1 MSTSADTET
10 GWLADLT
17 YYQGKFETDLAVFA
31 DSKGI
36 IRRISREPNDLG
48 NAVRLKNRALL
59 PGLVNVHSHTF
70 QRAIRAR
77 TEHRTTAERDTF
89 WTWREAMYHAANRL
103 SPDDIY
109 TVARMAFLEM
119 LLSGI
124 TTVGEFHYLHHSP
137 GGTPY
142 ADRNLLAHKILGAA
156 AEVGLR
162 IVLLRTAYARSGWN
176 KPPNPG
182 QARFI
187 TPHPADFIADTEALR
202 SSAPVLFPDAKA
214 SVAVAP
220 HSVRAL
226 PLDYVREV
234 AAYAK
239 SSDLPLHMHVS
250 EQPGEIDECL
260 AEHGVRPVELLRDH
274 GLLNSRFTGIHA
286 IHVTEAEVH
295 ALGHA
300 GAGVCACPTSERNLG
315 DGAVPAD
322 RLAKN
327 AVGICF
333 GSDSNIQIDLLED
346 ARLLEYHLR
355 MNRLERAVLA
365 PPSGKSALAQR
376 LFENATETGAVA
388 LGTPVGALEIGKPA
402 DFFAVDLNDPSVA
415 GADPASLLNHIV
427 FSLERTAI
435 REVCVAGEMLIQDGH
450 HGREERIIRDFG
462 ELQRRLW
469 GS

>member
-1 MSTSADTET
+1 MLLSAETET

-17 YYQGKFETDLAVFA
+17 YYQGKFESDLAMFA
-31 DSKGI
+31 DSTGI
-36 IRRISREPNDLG
+36 IRRFSREPDDLKV
-48 NAVRLKNRALL
+48 AARLSNRALL
-59 PGLVNVHSHTF
+59 PGLVNVHSHSF

-103 SPDDIY
+103 TPDDVQV
-109 TVARMAFLEM
+109 VARMAFLEM

-124 TTVGEFHYLHHSP
+124 TTVGEFHYLHHAP

-142 ADRNLLAHKILGAA
+142 ADRNLLAHHVLGGA

-162 IVLLRTAYARSGWN
+162 IVLLRTAYARAGWN

-187 TPHPADFIADTEALR
+187 TPQPADFIADTESLR
-202 SSAPVLFPDAKA
+202 ASAPLLFPHAKA
-214 SVAVAP
+214 SVAIAP

-226 PLDYVREV
+226 PLDYITEV
-234 AAYAK
+234 ASYARAEQ
-239 SSDLPLHMHVS
+239 LPLHMHVS
-250 EQPGEIDECL
+250 EQPSEIDECL
-260 AEHGVRPVELLRDH
+260 AEYHVRPIELLRDRSV
-274 GLLNSRFTGIHA
+274 LNPRFTGIHA
-286 IHVTEAEVH
+286 IHITQAEVR
-295 ALGHA
+295 ALA
-300 GAGVCACPTSERNLG
+300 DSEARICACPTSERNLG

-322 RLAKN
+322 RLMEN
-327 AVGICF
+327 GVGICF

-365 PPSGKSALAQR
+365 PPSGTGALAQR
-376 LFENATETGAVA
+376 LFESATETGAAA
-388 LGTPVGALEIGKPA
+388 LATPVGTLEVGKPA
-402 DFFAVDLNDPSVA
+402 DFFAVDLNDASMA
-415 GADPASLLNHIV
+415 GADPTSLLNHVV

-435 REVCVAGEMLIQDGH
+435 REACVGGEMQIRDGH
-450 HGREERIIRDFG
+450 HAREEEIVRDFG
-462 ELQRRLW
+462 RLQRRLW
-469 GS
+469 SC

>member
-1 MSTSADTET
+1 MSANPEI

-17 YYQGKFETDLAVFA
+17 YYQGKFESDLAIFA
-31 DSKGI
+31 DSTGI
-36 IRRISREPNDLG
+36 IRRIAREPDDLQ
-48 NAVRLKNRALL
+48 NAARLKNQAIL

-77 TEHRTTAERDTF
+77 TEHRTTGERDTF
-89 WTWREAMYHAANRL
+89 WTWREAMYHAADRL
-103 SPDDIY
+103 SPGDIY
-109 TVARMAFLEM
+109 VIARMAFLEM

-124 TTVGEFHYLHHSP
+124 TTVGEFHYLHHAR

-142 ADRNLLAHKILGAA
+142 VDRNLLAHHVLGAA
-156 AEVGLR
+156 ALVGLR

-176 KPPNPG
+176 KPPNPD

-187 TPHPADFIADTEALR
+187 TPNPADFIADTEALR
-202 SSAPVLFPDAKA
+202 CSAPLLFPDAKA

-226 PLDYVREV
+226 PLDYILEV
-234 AAYAK
+234 ASYARAA
-239 SSDLPLHMHVS
+239 DLPLHMHVS
-250 EQPGEIDECL
+250 EQPGEIEECL
-260 AEHGVRPVELLRDH
+260 AEHGARPIELLRDR
-274 GLLNSRFTGIHA
+274 GVLDARFTGIHA
-286 IHVTEAEVH
+286 IHVTEAEVQ

-300 GAGVCACPTSERNLG
+300 GAKVCACPTSERNLG

-322 RLAKN
+322 RLTEN
-327 AVGICF
+327 HVGICF

-365 PPSGKSALAQR
+365 PPSGRSALAQR
-376 LFENATETGAVA
+376 LFESATETGARA
-388 LGTPVGALEIGKPA
+388 LATPVGTLEIGKPA
-402 DFFAVDLNDPSVA
+402 DFFTVDLNDPSLA
-415 GADPASLLNHIV
+415 GADPASLLTHVV

-435 REVCVAGEMLIQDGH
+435 REVCVAGEMLIHDGH
-450 HGREERIIRDFG
+450 HAREEEIVQEFSQ
-462 ELQRRLW
+462 LQRRLW
-469 GS
+469 MS

>member
-1 MSTSADTET
+1 MSAEIET

-17 YYQGKFETDLAVFA
+17 YHEGKFESGLAVFA
-31 DSKGI
+31 DSAGI
-36 IRRISREPNDLG
+36 IRRFSRKPNDLKG
-48 NAVRLKNRALL
+48 AMRLKNRALL

-77 TEHRTTAERDTF
+77 TEHRTTPGRDTF

-103 SPDDIY
+103 TPGDIY
-109 TVARMAFLEM
+109 VVSRMAFLEM

-124 TTVGEFHYLHHSP
+124 TTAGEFHYMHHAP
-137 GGTPY
+137 NGTPY
-142 ADRNLLAHKILGAA
+142 EDRNFLAHHVLIAA
-156 AEVGLR
+156 DEVGLR
-162 IVLLRTAYARSGWN
+162 TVLLRTAYARAGWN

-187 TPHPADFIADTEALR
+187 TPSAADFIADTEALR
-202 SSAPVLFPDAKA
+202 SCLSEFFTDAKA

-226 PLDYVREV
+226 PLDYILDV
-234 AAYAK
+234 ASYAR
-239 SSDLPLHMHVS
+239 SVDLPLHMHVS
-250 EQPGEIDECL
+250 EQPGEIEECL
-260 AEHGVRPVELLRDH
+260 AEHGLRPIELLRAN
-274 GLLNSRFTGIHA
+274 GVLSPRFTGIHA
-286 IHVTEAEVH
+286 IHVTDAEVQ
-295 ALGHA
+295 ALAQA
-300 GAGVCACPTSERNLG
+300 GARVCACPTSERNLG

-322 RLAKN
+322 QLTDAH
-327 AVGICF
+327 VGICF

-365 PPSGKSALAQR
+365 PPSGSGALAQK
-376 LFENATETGAVA
+376 LFECATATGAEA
-388 LGTPVGALEIGKPA
+388 LATPVGKLEIGMAA
-402 DFFAVDLNDPSVA
+402 DFFTVDLNDASIA

-435 REVCVAGEMLIQDGH
+435 RDVCVAGQMQIEDGH
-450 HGREERIIRDFG
+450 HRYEEEIVRDFG
-462 ELQRRLW
+462 QVQRRLW
-469 GS
+469 DS

>member
-1 MSTSADTET
+1 MSADTET

-17 YYQGKFETDLAVFA
+17 YYRGKFETDLAVFA

-36 IRRISREPNDLG
+36 IRRISREPNELG

-77 TEHRTTAERDTF
+77 TEHRTSAERDTF
-89 WTWREAMYHAANRL
+89 WTWREAMYHAANL
-103 SPDDIY
+103 LTPDDVFV
-109 TVARMAFLEM
+109 VARMAFLEM

-124 TTVGEFHYLHHSP
+124 TTVGEFHYLHHAP

-142 ADRNLLAHKILGAA
+142 ADRNLLAHEVLGAA
-156 AEVGLR
+156 SEAGLR

-176 KPPNPG
+176 KPPNHG

-202 SSAPVLFPDAKA
+202 SSVPLLFPDARV

-226 PLDYVREV
+226 PLDYILEV
-234 AAYAK
+234 AAYAHNA
-239 SSDLPLHMHVS
+239 DLPLHMHVS
-250 EQPGEIDECL
+250 EQPGEIEECL
-260 AEHGVRPVELLRDH
+260 AEHAARPIEVLRDQ
-274 GLLNSRFTGIHA
+274 GVLDARFTGIHA
-286 IHVTEAEVH
+286 IHVTESEVQ
-295 ALGHA
+295 ALAHSGSR
-300 GAGVCACPTSERNLG
+300 VCACPTSERNLG

-322 RLAKN
+322 QLARDG
-327 AVGICF
+327 VGICF

-365 PPSGKSALAQR
+365 SPSGKSALAQG
-376 LFENATETGAVA
+376 LFENATETGGLA
-388 LGTPVGALEIGKPA
+388 LWIPVGTLEIGKPA

-427 FSLERTAI
+427 FSLERTGV
-435 REVCVAGEMLIQDGH
+435 REVCVGGEMLIQDGH
-450 HGREERIIRDFG
+450 HGREERIVRDFG
-462 ELQRRLW
+462 KLQRRLW

>member
-1 MSTSADTET
+1 MSTSVETET
-10 GWLADLT
+10 GWLPDLT
-17 YYQGKFETDLAVFA
+17 YYQGNFESDLAIFA
-31 DSKGI
+31 DATGI
-36 IRRISREPNDLG
+36 IRRISRQPDDLKK
-48 NAVRLKNRALL
+48 ATRLKNRALL

-77 TEHRTTAERDTF
+77 TEHRTSAERDTF

-103 SPDDIY
+103 SPDDVFV
-109 TVARMAFLEM
+109 VARIAFLEM

-137 GGTPY
+137 GGAPY
-142 ADRNLLAHKILGAA
+142 ADRNLLAHEVVGAA
-156 AEVGLR
+156 TEVGLR

-187 TPHPADFIADTEALR
+187 TPQPEDFIADTEALR
-202 SSAPVLFPDAKA
+202 TSAPQLFPDARV

-226 PLDYVREV
+226 PLDYILKV
-234 AAYAK
+234 AGYAQAA
-239 SSDLPLHMHVS
+239 DLPLHMHVS
-250 EQPGEIDECL
+250 EQPGEIEQCL
-260 AEHGVRPVELLRDH
+260 AEYGVRPIELLRDH
-274 GLLNSRFTGIHA
+274 GVLNTLFTGIHA
-286 IHVTEAEVH
+286 IHVTDTEVQ
-295 ALGHA
+295 ALA
-300 GAGVCACPTSERNLG
+300 GARVCACPTSERNLG

-322 RLAKN
+322 RLLEN
-327 AVGICF
+327 GIGICF

-365 PPSGKSALAQR
+365 PPAGKSALAQR
-376 LFENATETGAVA
+376 LFEGATETGGAA
-388 LGTPVGALEIGKPA
+388 LATQVGSFEIGKSA
-402 DFFAVDLNDPSVA
+402 DFFTVDLNDPCVA

-435 REVCVAGEMLIQDGH
+435 REVCVGGEMQIQDGRH
-450 HGREERIIRDFG
+450 AREEEIVQDFS

-469 GS
+469 VS

>member
-1 MSTSADTET
+1 MSADTET
-10 GWLADLT
+10 GWLPDLT
-17 YYQGKFETDLAVFA
+17 YYRGKFESDLAIVA
-31 DSKGI
+31 DSSGI
-36 IRRISREPNDLG
+36 IRRFSSEPDDLKK
-48 NAVRLKNRALL
+48 ATRLKNRAVL

-77 TEHRTTAERDTF
+77 TEHRTKDERDTF

-103 SPDDIY
+103 SSADIY
-109 TVARMAFLEM
+109 VIARMAFLEM

-124 TTVGEFHYLHHSP
+124 TTVGEFHYLHHTP

-142 ADRNLLAHKILGAA
+142 PNRNLLAQHVIGAA
-156 AEVGLR
+156 SAVGLR

-187 TPHPADFIADTEALR
+187 TSCPEDFIADTDSLR
-202 SSAPVLFPDAKA
+202 YSVPLLFPDANA
-214 SVAVAP
+214 TIAVAP

-226 PLDYVREV
+226 PLDYIV
-234 AAYAK
+234 AVASYAW
-239 SSDLPLHMHVS
+239 SADLPLHMHVS
-250 EQPGEIDECL
+250 EQPGEIEECL
-260 AEHGVRPVELLRDH
+260 AEHGVRPIELLRDH
-274 GLLNSRFTGIHA
+274 GVLNARFTGIHA
-286 IHVTEAEVH
+286 IHVTEAEVR
-295 ALGHA
+295 ALAHS
-300 GAGVCACPTSERNLG
+300 GARVCACPTSERNLG
-315 DGAVPAD
+315 DGVVPAD
-322 RLAKN
+322 QLTEHG
-327 AVGICF
+327 VGICF

-365 PPSGKSALAQR
+365 PPSGRSALAQR
-376 LFENATETGAVA
+376 LFESATGTGAAA
-388 LGTPVGALEIGKPA
+388 LRTPVGTLEAGKPA
-402 DFFAVDLNDPSVA
+402 DFFAVDLNDVSIA

-435 REVCVAGEMLIQDGH
+435 REVCVAGKMQVQDGH
-450 HGREERIIRDFG
+450 HVRERDILQNFR

-469 GS
+469 SC